1 MFTKISVIIILA
13 ISCLAPLASAQPY
26 AIKADRMLNVRT
38 GKIISPAVIVIEQGK
53 IKAINPRSMSKDMEI
68 IELGDRTLLPG
79 LIDTHTHITGDFFT
93 GNAWTTALVKQTAPD
108 WALQGVK
115 FAKDVLNAG
124 FTTVRDLG
132 AQPGFPDVAL
142 MRAIESGLIIGPD
155 VWPAGHAISIT
166 GGHCDATGFAPGVME
181 LGPEAGIADGVDEAM
196 KAVRYQAKHGVR
208 VIKVCATGGV
218 FSFSQ
223 SAAVGAQQYSMSELE
238 IIVSEA
244 HKLGLKVAAHA
255 HGTDGINAA
264 VIAGVDSIEH
274 GSILSKESIKLMK
287 KKGTFLVAQAYLSE
301 FELSP
306 ETPATTVAKSKYL
319 EPLIKKSFEMAYKAG
334 VKMAFGSDNG
344 VFPHE
349 DTALEFAA
357 LTRKGISNLDVVRM
371 ATINAAELLGV
382 DDRGDLKQ
390 GLRADIV
397 AVPGNPLTDIKVMES
412 VSFVMKQGNIYKK

>member
-1 MFTKISVIIILA
+1 MFAKLYIVITLVV
-13 ISCLAPLASAQPY
+13 SCLVSLASAQSL
-26 AIKADRMLNVRT
+26 AIKADRMLDVRT
-38 GKIISPAVIVIEQGK
+38 GKIIYPAVIVINQGK
-53 IKAINPRSMSKDMEI
+53 IEAINPKSLSKDI
-68 IELGDRTLLPG
+68 KVIELGDHTLLPG
-79 LIDTHTHITGDFFT
+79 LIDAHTHITGDYFT
-93 GNAWTTALVKQTAPD
+93 GNAWTTAAVKQTAPD

-115 FAKDVLNAG
+115 FAKDVLEAG

-142 MRAIESGLIIGPD
+142 MRAIESGLIHGPD
-155 VWPAGHAISIT
+155 IWPAGHALSIT
-166 GGHCDATGFAPGVME
+166 GGHCDLTGFAPGVME
-181 LGPEAGIADGVDEAM
+181 LGPEAGIADGIDEAM

-223 SAAVGAQQYSMSELE
+223 SAAVGAQQYSMAELE
-238 IIVSEA
+238 VIVREA
-244 HKLGLKVAAHA
+244 HKFGLKVAAHA

-264 VIAGVDSIEH
+264 VLAGVDSIEH

-287 KKGTFLVAQAYLSE
+287 KKGTFLVSQAYLSE

-306 ETPATTVAKSKYL
+306 DTPASTVAKSKYL
-319 EPLIKKSFEMAYKAG
+319 EPLIEKSFDMAYKAG

-344 VFPHE
+344 VFPHK

-357 LTRKGISNLDVVRM
+357 LTRKGISNLDVLRM

-390 GLRADIV
+390 GMRADIV

-412 VSFVMKQGNIYKK
+412 VSFVMKEGTIYKQ